1 MTFAC
6 TLLANV
12 PRVLSTGLETRT
24 WVVCAWLSTSGI
36 INEMVA
42 IKYLIRP
49 ALIKDAPT
57 VVSIPPGICSLVAR
71 HSSDPNWAYKGLF
84 RKEDPKL

>member
-1 MTFAC
+1 
-6 TLLANV
+6 
-12 PRVLSTGLETRT
+12 
-24 WVVCAWLSTSGI
+24 
-36 INEMVA
+36 MVA